1 MLFVL
6 LDEQFH
12 GSLWD
17 GHLPDGVLRFGVGQ
31 LQGAVRVTDVLPAHR
46 NCPALDVHIVQPQG
60 RQFTFSQSVVQI
72 QIEHV
77 QEYPH
82 PSSLQVVPDVLQR
95 QDFHVQFSGIRDDAG
110 TNNKLVIV

>member
-1 MLFVL
+1 MGWTPAGRSSPFWS
-6 LDEQFH
+6 
-12 GSLWD
+12 GSAP
-17 GHLPDGVLRFGVGQ
+17 GSS
-31 LQGAVRVTDVLPAHR
+31 QGYGRIACAPELSGLG
-46 NCPALDVHIVQPQG
+46 CPHVQPQG

>member
-1 MLFVL
+1 MSSSTAACGM
-6 LDEQFH
+6 D
-12 GSLWD
+12 
-17 GHLPDGVLRFGVGQ
+17 
-31 LQGAVRVTDVLPAHR
+31 T
-46 NCPALDVHIVQPQG
+46 CP
-60 RQFTFSQSVVQI
+60 TEQSVVQI

>member
-46 NCPALDVHIVQPQG
+46 NCPALDVHMSN
-60 RQFTFSQSVVQI
+60 RRAA
-72 QIEHV
+72 
-77 QEYPH
+77 
-82 PSSLQVVPDVLQR
+82 SSPFRRAL
-95 QDFHVQFSGIRDDAG
+95 S
-110 TNNKLVIV
+110 KSK